1 LQLKCTAGIND
12 TAGGNLTAGMN
23 KIDGHVFSEIY
34 IKSGDT
40 GGKFAT
46 RVNNAGG
53 REPPV

>member
-23 KIDGHVFSEIY
+23 KTDGHVFAEIS
-34 IKSGDT
+34 INSVDT

-53 REPPV
+53 RVPPV